1 MNVSSEPQFDQMD
14 PLFLGFQQALAGRY
28 SIDRELGRGGMGIVY
43 LAREVHLDRL
53 VAIKLLPPDRAASP
67 GLRERFLREAR
78 LAAKLSHP
86 NIIPIHAVEDTG
98 QFVFYV
104 MSYVEGETLAQR
116 VLARGPLPSA
126 EGARVLREVAWA
138 LAYAH
143 GQGVVHRDIKPDNV
157 LLEGASGRVLVA
169 DFGIAGAFGDA
180 GTRDVA
186 GTPEFMSP
194 EQALGH
200 SLDARSDLYSL
211 GATAFYAF
219 SGRLPLTGSTHTETL
234 AKQVTEPAPPL
245 ASTGMPVPRKL
256 AALVDRCLAKEPAQ
270 RPASAQALAEQLG
283 VAIERKRELPVALR
297 SFVKRNARLDG
308 GGTLILGFL
317 LLPTAT
323 GVGSVFGAGAGFGL
337 IALGAVAA
345 PFAYLAAQARTL
357 LKLGF
362 DHGDLKP
369 AFQAEMDQS
378 REELAIAQLKPPS
391 ILERVMPSL
400 ARISAAVSGLATA
413 TAVGLYAYMAT
424 HQGLPFGLGRA
435 LNDVMENS
443 IGIAA
448 FSWGTFL
455 LTAIGSLAYSSRRR
469 DVDTE
474 FWAKIW
480 TGRIGRAVFKTA
492 KRFLGARAPQT
503 AMTHRATELSL
514 GMAADQLYESLPRE
528 TRHTLRELPGILHR
542 LQEDAQALRKRHDD
556 LQEAI
561 AAAGDAATSA
571 EYAGIR
577 ATRDEIHAKLGEAV
591 GALET
596 IRLNLL
602 RLHAGSLSVQGL
614 TTHLGLAAE
623 VSEQVERLVEAHD
636 ELDRFRYPAPP
647 TPTPV

>member
-1 MNVSSEPQFDQMD
+1 MTTPVFPDQ
-14 PLFLGFQQALAGRY
+14 LFLNFQQALAGRY
-28 SIDRELGRGGMGIVY
+28 SLDRELGRGGMGVVY

-53 VAIKLLPPDRAASP
+53 VAIKLLPPHRAATP

-86 NIIPIHAVEDTG
+86 NIIPIHSVEDTG
-98 QFVFYV
+98 EFVFFV
-104 MSYVEGETLAQR
+104 MAYVEGETLAQR
-116 VLARGPLPSA
+116 VATRGPLPSA

-157 LLEGASGRVLVA
+157 LLEGATARVLVA
-169 DFGIAGAFGDA
+169 DFGIAGAFGATGSEDI
-180 GTRDVA
+180 A

-194 EQALGH
+194 EQALGNA
-200 SLDARSDLYSL
+200 LDARSDLYSL

-219 SGRLPLTGSTHTETL
+219 SGRLPLSGATHTEVL

-245 ASTGMPVPRKL
+245 LSTGMPVPRKL
-256 AALVDRCLAKEPAQ
+256 AALVDRCLMKEPHQ
-270 RPASAQALAEQLG
+270 RPESAQALAEQLG
-283 VAIERKRELPVALR
+283 VAIERKRDLPVALR

-308 GGTLILGFL
+308 GGTLIVGFL

-323 GVGSVFGAGAGFGL
+323 AVGSYFGAIAGFGV
-337 IALGAVAA
+337 IGLGAIAA
-345 PFAYLAAQARTL
+345 PFAYLVAQARTL
-357 LKLGF
+357 LRLGF
-362 DHGDLKP
+362 DHQDLRP
-369 AFQAEMDQS
+369 AFHAEMEQS
-378 REELAIAQLKPPS
+378 REELAISPLQPPS

-400 ARISAAVSGLATA
+400 ARMSAALSGLSTVA
-413 TAVGLYAYMAT
+413 AVGLFTYMT
-424 HQGLPFGLGRA
+424 TQGRVPFALGRA
-435 LNDVMENS
+435 LNESFEMGVATAIFAFGTTLLTS
-443 IGIAA
+443 IGA
-448 FSWGTFL
+448 
-455 LTAIGSLAYSSRRR
+455 LAYKSRRS

-474 FWAKIW
+474 FWSRIW
-480 TGRIGRAVFKTA
+480 SGRIGRDVFTTA
-492 KRFLGARAPQT
+492 KRFLGKRVVQN

-514 GMAADQLYESLPRE
+514 GMAAEQLYESLPRA
-528 TRHTLRELPGILHR
+528 TRQSLRDLPEIMRR
-542 LQEDAQALRKRHDD
+542 LQDDAQLLRRRHDELHD
-556 LQEAI
+556 AI
-561 AAAGDAATSA
+561 AAAGEAATSA
-571 EYAGIR
+571 DYAGIR
-577 ATRDEIHAKLGEAV
+577 ATRDEMHAKLGEAV